1 MQYSVE
7 NRSPF
12 LDTNLF
18 NFMFSIPNEF
28 LIKNGF
34 AKYILRESLSGILNN
49 AVRSDRKK
57 KVSMLQSIL
66 L

>member
-34 AKYILRESLSGILNN
+34 AKLYFKRV
-49 AVRSDRKK
+49 AKWYFK
-57 KVSMLQSIL
+57 
-66 L
+66 

>member
-34 AKYILRESLSGILNN
+34 ANIF
-49 AVRSDRKK
+49 
-57 KVSMLQSIL
+57 
-66 L
+66 